1 MVQTCHRCLSLIKF
15 QKFIGRHIQCF
26 CNTEKCVQADC
37 LQARGIS
44 INKLAA
50 MSNIKQ
56 STVDNIMRGIS
67 KNPTIQTLH
76 KISLS
81 FGMTL
86 AEFLDYPELNEFSF
100 DDNTP
105 ENRSP
110 VSYSAIVELF
120 TPIFFASCA

>member
-1 MVQTCHRCLSLIKF
+1 MRM
-15 QKFIGRHIQCF
+15 IQVEYYQIIASRITALC
-26 CNTEKCVQADC
+26 K
-37 LQARGIS
+37 ARGIA

-56 STVDNIMRGIS
+56 STADNIMRGIS

-105 ENRSP
+105 DE
-110 VSYSAIVELF
+110 ELQK
-120 TPIFFASCA
+120 